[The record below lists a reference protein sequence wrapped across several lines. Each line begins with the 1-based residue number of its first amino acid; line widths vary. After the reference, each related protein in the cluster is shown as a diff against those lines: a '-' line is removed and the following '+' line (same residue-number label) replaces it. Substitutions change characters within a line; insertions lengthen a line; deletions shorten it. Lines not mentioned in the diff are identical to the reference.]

1 MANIGQFRVG
11 TEWTKLDDVTGFT
24 FVADSTYTIQNKEY
38 QALLVCEG
46 ENKPTEDKQ
55 VGFILQTGQ
64 ALGYTAKSG
73 EYLWVR
79 AYQGFAQFNIAEGI

>member
-1 MANIGQFRVG
+1 MANIGQFKVKE
-11 TEWTKLDDVTGFT
+11 EWKKLDEVTGYT
-24 FVADSTYTIQNKEY
+24 FEADSSYTIQNKEY

-46 ENKPTEDKQ
+46 AEAPTDRN
-55 VGFILQTGQ
+55 VGFILQTGE
-64 ALGYTAKSG
+64 AFGYTAKSG

>member
-11 TEWTKLDDVTGFT
+11 TEWTKLDDLTGETFT
-24 FVADSTYTIQNKEY
+24 ADSSYTIQNKEY

-46 ENKPTEDKQ
+46 ADAPTGDN
-55 VGFILQTGQ
+55 VGFIIKTNESF
-64 ALGYTAKSG
+64 GYTAKSG

-79 AYQGFAQFNIAEGI
+79 AYRNVAQFNVAEGI